1 MGHRDGIPNFAL
13 KHLVVSQ
20 IDLQMSDLLCLTTKW
35 FDPLARNGM

>member
-1 MGHRDGIPNFAL
+1 MGHRNGNPNFAL

-20 IDLQMSDLLCLTTKW
+20 MDLQMSDLLFITKKW